1 MYEISSNIDWDGQ
14 GFFALKQGTHTLG
27 QIKVKLT
34 NGDLTLLD
42 TTVSVKRNLHSIGV
56 RLIHEIVDYARVHEL
71 KIITIS
77 KFVQKQFSSNP
88 ELYADVWE
96 KA

>member
-1 MYEISSNIDWDGQ
+1 M
-14 GFFALKQGTHTLG
+14 
-27 QIKVKLT
+27 
-34 NGDLTLLD
+34 
-42 TTVSVKRNLHSIGV
+42 GV
-56 RLIHEIVDYARVHEL
+56 CLINEIVDYARVHEL

-96 KA
+96 RP